1 MGIGSGDMDIRF
13 LMHVLLLLLAS
24 FSLASAQDGY
34 RGQKGMYSIQPA
46 ERWEDALIS
55 GNGTMGIMVYG
66 DPVHEKIIF
75 NHELLY
81 EPIGSENVEPPD
93 IAKYLDQTRELF
105 KQEKY
110 APIKWLWRKDMLDCS
125 GQILTIRHYGWRLIK
140 NLLGNQLI
148 IPGP

>member
-110 APIKWLWRKDMLDCS
+110 EEAIQYSYKMALEEGYAGLQWTDPY
-125 GQILTIRHYGWRLIK
+125 HPP
-140 NLLGNQLI
+140 LI